1 MQSPKNAEKAS
12 KSAAGKR
19 AQRGTRLSK
28 NAQASSAQL
37 EPPSP
42 AVELVFGLV
51 GPTGVD
57 LTRICSVLDAQLR
70 AVGYEPHVVRLSELI
85 HPFVQ
90 KQATASNPYE
100 RIDELMTEGTRLR
113 RNTRMADIVGR
124 LGLAEI
130 RERRRQVTG
139 DPRAVSQKGIAYIV
153 RSFKRPEEVE
163 LFRDTYGKA
172 FNLISVYSAKTAR
185 VEHLARRFQGIAS
198 PNGAGP
204 EELAVRLVKR
214 DYEEE
219 GKLGQQLGKT
229 FPLAD
234 FFVSNAPNNVLER
247 QLRRFVRL
255 VFGDPYISPTKDEQ
269 GMFLA
274 QASALRSL
282 DLSRQVG
289 AAIAN
294 SDGDVLATG
303 CNEVPKAGG
312 GLYWADDL
320 GVMRDVELGRDS
332 NAAVKDEIVED
343 AIRQLRKKGWL
354 TDLVSS
360 SSDDDLA
367 RRALYGDEAFFR
379 DSRLFDVIEF
389 GRAVHAEMAA
399 ITQAARLG
407 VALKGATLFSTTFP
421 CHICARHIVAA
432 GIEEVQFVEPYEKS
446 RAQELF
452 SDSISVEPKDEV
464 KGRTLFKAFVGVA
477 PRRYMDLFS
486 LSVERKGKDG
496 QALGLDAIAVVPKVK
511 RFILTY
517 LLVEEKRIAEIP
529 EPQQTIQ

>member
-1 MQSPKNAEKAS
+1 MSPPRNTKKAR
-12 KSAAGKR
+12 KSAPR
-19 AQRGTRLSK
+19 AMPLRGNGRRDS
-28 NAQASSAQL
+28 ASAEGAQL
-37 EPPSP
+37 EPPGP

-85 HPFVQ
+85 HPFVHR
-90 KQATASNPYE
+90 KAKAKNEYE
-100 RIDELMTEGTRLR
+100 RIDELMTEGTQLR
-113 RNTRMADIVGR
+113 RNTELADIVGR
-124 LGLAEI
+124 LGLAQI
-130 RERRRQVTG
+130 RECRRQITG
-139 DPRAVSQKGIAYIV
+139 DPKCVPEKGVAYIV
-153 RSFKRPEEVE
+153 RSFKRPEEVA

-172 FNLISVYSAKTAR
+172 FNLISIYSPKIAR

-198 PNGAGP
+198 PDKVGS

-219 GKLGQQLGKT
+219 GKLGQQLGRT

-247 QLRRFVRL
+247 QLKRFVRL
-255 VFGDPYISPTKDEQ
+255 VFGDPYISPTKEEQ

-294 SDGDVLATG
+294 ADGDVLATG

-312 GLYWADDL
+312 GLYWADDP

-343 AIRQLRKKGWL
+343 VIRRLRGKGWL
-354 TDLVSS
+354 TDAVVR
-360 SSDDDLA
+360 SSDADLA
-367 RRALYGDEAFFR
+367 RGALYGEEAFIR

-407 VALKGATLFSTTFP
+407 VALKGSKLYSTTFP

-432 GIEEVQFVEPYEKS
+432 GIEEVQFIEPYEKS

-452 SDSISVEPKDEV
+452 SDSISVEPKEEV
-464 KGRTLFKAFVGVA
+464 TGRTLFKSFVGVA

-496 QALGLDAIAVVPKVK
+496 QALGPDAIAVVPKVK
-511 RFILTY
+511 RFVLTY

-529 EPQQTIQ
+529 

>member
-1 MQSPKNAEKAS
+1 M
-12 KSAAGKR
+12 
-19 AQRGTRLSK
+19 
-28 NAQASSAQL
+28 
-37 EPPSP
+37 
-42 AVELVFGLV
+42 
-51 GPTGVD
+51 
-57 LTRICSVLDAQLR
+57 LDAQLR
-70 AVGYEPHVVRLSELI
+70 AVGYATLLVRLSDLI
-85 HPFVQ
+85 LPFVG
-90 KQATASNPYE
+90 KTAAAKDAYH
-100 RIDELMTEGTRLR
+100 RIDELMTEGTNLR
-113 RNTRMADIVGR
+113 RDTKLADIVGR

-130 RERRRQVTG
+130 REQRRQLTG
-139 DPRAVSQKGIAYIV
+139 DPKQTPTKGVAYIV
-153 RSFKRPEEVE
+153 RSFKRPEEVA
-163 LFRDTYGKA
+163 LYRDTYGKA
-172 FNLISVYSAKTAR
+172 FNLISVYSPKAAR
-185 VEHLARRFQGIAS
+185 VEHLARRFQGIAATDNRS
-198 PNGAGP
+198 P

-234 FFVSNAPNNVLER
+234 FFVSNASNNVLEG

-255 VFGDPYISPTKDEQ
+255 VFSDPYISPTRDEQ

-312 GLYWADDL
+312 GLYWADDP
-320 GVMRDVELGRDS
+320 GVMRDVEQGVDS
-332 NAAVKDEIVED
+332 NAVVKTEIVED
-343 AIRQLRKKGWL
+343 AFRRLREEHWL
-354 TDLVSS
+354 SDSLVHKSEAA
-360 SSDDDLA
+360 LA
-367 RRALYGDEAFFR
+367 EESLYGESPFLR

-407 VALKGATLFSTTFP
+407 IALRGSRLYSTTFP

-432 GIEEVQFVEPYEKS
+432 GIDEVQFIEPYEKS

-452 SDSISVEPKDEV
+452 FDSISVEPKEQV
-464 KGRTLFKAFVGVA
+464 AGRTVFKAFVGVA

-486 LSVERKGKDG
+486 LAVERKGKDG
-496 QALGLDAIAVVPKVK
+496 HTLGSDALTAVPKVK
-511 RFILTY
+511 RFVLTY
-517 LLVEEKRIAEIP
+517 LMVEDKKIEEIP
-529 EPQQTIQ
+529 APPGNK

>member
-1 MQSPKNAEKAS
+1 MPSPKDAKKAR
-12 KSAAGKR
+12 KSAPRAISASAG
-19 AQRGTRLSK
+19 APSFGEP
-28 NAQASSAQL
+28 AGGGQL
-37 EPPSP
+37 VPPGP

-57 LTRICSVLDAQLR
+57 LTRVCALLDAQLR
-70 AVGYEPHVVRLSELI
+70 SVGYEPHVVRLSELI
-85 HPFVQ
+85 HPFVH
-90 KQATASNPYE
+90 KKSKAKNEYE
-100 RIDELMTEGTRLR
+100 RIDELMTEGTQLR
-113 RNTRMADIVGR
+113 RDTRLADIVGR
-124 LGLAEI
+124 LGLAQI
-130 RERRRQVTG
+130 RECRRQITG
-139 DPRAVSQKGIAYIV
+139 DPNTVPEKGVAYIV
-153 RSFKRPEEVE
+153 RSFKRPEEVT

-172 FNLISVYSAKTAR
+172 FNLISVYSPKAAR
-185 VEHLARRFQGIAS
+185 VEHMARRFQGISS
-198 PNGAGP
+198 PEKAGP

-247 QLRRFVRL
+247 QLKRFVRL
-255 VFGDPYISPTKDEQ
+255 VFGDPYISPSKEEQ

-294 SDGDVLATG
+294 ADGDILATG

-312 GLYWADDL
+312 GLYWADDP
-320 GVMRDVELGRDS
+320 GAMRDVELGRDS

-343 AIRQLRKKGWL
+343 AIRRLRSKGWL
-354 TDLVSS
+354 TEAVVRE
-360 SSDDDLA
+360 SDADLA
-367 RRALYGDEAFFR
+367 RSALYGDEAFFR

-407 VALKGATLFSTTFP
+407 VALKGSKLYSTTFP

-432 GIEEVQFVEPYEKS
+432 GIDEVQFIEPYEKS
-446 RAQELF
+446 RAQEMF
-452 SDSISVEPKDEV
+452 SDSISVEPKEEV
-464 KGRTLFKAFVGVA
+464 AGRTLFKAFAGVA

-496 QALGLDAIAVVPKVK
+496 QALGPEAIAVVPKVK
-511 RFILTY
+511 RFVLTY

-529 EPQQTIQ
+529 FAPSNIQ